1 MEIKLDFSSS
11 RFYKHNVVKSKKE
24 AATLFPSGPAAFLCL
39 GGSCDISHLFMF
51 FPNERMPLCTA
62 IDSLDFLILLVLR
75 DKHFG
80 TYWRVI
86 NCVEH

>member
-1 MEIKLDFSSS
+1 
-11 RFYKHNVVKSKKE
+11 
-24 AATLFPSGPAAFLCL
+24 
-39 GGSCDISHLFMF
+39 MF
-51 FPNERMPLCTA
+51 FPNERMPLSAA

-80 TYWRVI
+80 TYRRVI